1 MRVFPH
7 DRQLAGVQDMA
18 TVQEAEEEIVSEVPL
33 SPAKT
38 GGNQEFF
45 LVVVIQ
51 SEKHQT
57 GASTFVEMQYCFL
70 HYIRHHMMFEGVL
83 KVL

>member
-1 MRVFPH
+1 MTH
-7 DRQLAGVQDMA
+7 
-18 TVQEAEEEIVSEVPL
+18 
-33 SPAKT
+33 
-38 GGNQEFF
+38 
-45 LVVVIQ
+45 VIE

-57 GASTFVEMQYCFL
+57 GPSTSTFVEMQYCFL